1 MLYKKFFDKFLGEY
15 RLKMVKASIVKYKD
29 CKLLDIGCGTECK
42 LMKSIEEYISLG
54 VGIDFKPPELKTEKL
69 STIKLTLEKQLPFED
84 ESFDIVTMLAVLE
97 HLTYA
102 DDILK
107 EINRVLKPDGSLI
120 LTVPSKI
127 AKPILEFMAYNLK
140 IIDRA
145 EIEDHKKYY
154 NKKDI
159 LKSARI
165 SNFIVER
172 HRYFQLGCNNFA
184 ILKKL

>member
-15 RLKMVKASIVKYKD
+15 RFNMVKPSIIKYEN
-29 CKLLDIGCGTECK
+29 CKLLDVGCGTECK
-42 LMKSIEEYISLG
+42 LLKGIEKYIDFG
-54 VGIDFKPPELKTEKL
+54 IGIDFKPPELKTNKL
-69 STIKLTLEKQLPFED
+69 ETIKLTLENKLPFED

-97 HLTYA
+97 HLSYA

-107 EINRVLKPDGSLI
+107 EINRVLKPGGRLI

-140 IIDRA
+140 IIDRV

-159 LKSARI
+159 LYSAKL
-165 SNFIVER
+165 SNFIVEK
-172 HRYFQLGCNNFA
+172 HKYFQLGCNNFA
-184 ILKKL
+184 ILRK